1 MLMPQIPTPRVKQQ
15 QEGAGEDHCDQ
26 PSPFDR
32 KMQGNAG
39 KLIGDAADAL
49 VGRYDIGG
57 SIGHP

>member
-1 MLMPQIPTPRVKQQ
+1 
-15 QEGAGEDHCDQ
+15 
-26 PSPFDR
+26 
-32 KMQGNAG
+32 MQGNAG